1 MSLLPIPSCQV
12 SSSAA
17 SSKTVQRRSHVISDL
32 RTIVSGEDSVIQLQS
47 WPASTSN
54 VFWHALCEE
63 NVQAEMGPFTSSLDG
78 GGQQI
83 QEVPFVYVPTII
95 RKIADIIEHH
105 EQ

>member
-1 MSLLPIPSCQV
+1 MHCLTPFVNRWLKTLNISL
-12 SSSAA
+12 A
-17 SSKTVQRRSHVISDL
+17 SEHKQRLLACS
-32 RTIVSGEDSVIQLQS
+32 
-47 WPASTSN
+47 
-54 VFWHALCEE
+54 LCDE

-83 QEVPFVYVPTII
+83 QEVPFVYVPNII